1 MKKYL
6 FSKISFILVMSVF
19 MTMTSCEK
27 DNESDS
33 GMKDSTLRGYV
44 QKGQLIKGST
54 LTAFSLNQDMA
65 STGESFPSSIKDDLG
80 SFNLSMTSH
89 APFYE
94 LKAEGYY
101 FNENTGEIS
110 KSPIYLSALVS
121 SNQKDVN
128 VNVLTTLTN
137 GRIKKLIGEGK
148 SFEEAKKEA
157 ENSLLK
163 EFSIKLSSSLS
174 GFETLNIAKDG
185 QANAILLAASCL
197 IQEGRSA
204 GEIQQLISELASDF
218 EEDGSLTNESI
229 EEIISQKNYVAIIDI
244 INNLIEFYVQ
254 KGIENFEIPPFY
266 SIINEEYATGFHVLY
281 DIITSGEFDTDIQG
295 GTKEFYAIS
304 YEEFVAESDVEWI
317 TTNIVKLCNNIYKI
331 TCDIA
336 ANSEPMPREGNVH
349 IKSSTGDIL
358 YTNVTKQRGN
368 GQRIYLQFPSSG
380 TRSIYYANEGN
391 GKVNINGV
399 DYDLKLDSERNMKYV
414 DIPKSEKGY
423 GISTLPEMIVSA
435 EDVLCAKISYKN
447 EIDEFTMHSENIDG
461 REAPNSNMPYYAA
474 LKAMSGYALPN
485 PAEAKLELACSLLSL
500 QINDGTSNSGVPFDK
515 LIVEINEDGCLSGN
529 VTSCQYPDQSLF
541 DPSYK
546 TPETVYENRSNKVTI
561 RNTNN
566 DNKVSFLVHPQVIS
580 KMKCTGYD
588 ASGNVLFTI
597 ENKIDFDLQKGK
609 NYLLNMSIKNK

>member
-1 MKKYL
+1 M
-6 FSKISFILVMSVF
+6 VF
-19 MTMTSCEK
+19 PSCEK
-27 DNESDS
+27 ESESDS
-33 GMKDSTLRGYV
+33 GTNDASLRGYV
-44 QKGQLIKGST
+44 QKGQLLKGSS
-54 LTAFSLNQDMA
+54 LTAFSLNPNMA

-80 SFNLSMTSH
+80 SFSLSMTSH

-110 KSPIYLSALVS
+110 EVPIYLSALVS
-121 SNQKDVN
+121 SGQKDVN

-148 SFEEAKKEA
+148 TFDEAKKES
-157 ENSLLK
+157 ENRLLE
-163 EFSIKLSSSLS
+163 EFSIKLSSNLS

-185 QANAILLAASCL
+185 HANAILLATSCL

-218 EEDGSLTNESI
+218 EVDGSLSNESV
-229 EEIISQKNYVAIIDI
+229 EEILRQKDYVAIIDV
-244 INNLIEFYVQ
+244 INNLIDFYVE
-254 KGIENFEIPPFY
+254 KGVENFEIPPFY
-266 SIINEEYATGFHVLY
+266 SIINEEYSTGFHVLY

-304 YEEFVAESDVEWI
+304 YEDFVAESDVEWI
-317 TTNIVKLCNNIYKI
+317 TTKIVKLCNNIYKI

-368 GQRIYLQFPSSG
+368 GQRIYLQFSSSG

-435 EDVLCAKISYKN
+435 EDVLCAKITYKN

-474 LKAMSGYALPN
+474 LKAMSGYAFPN

-500 QINDGTSNSGVPFDK
+500 QINNGTSNSGVPFDK

-561 RNTNN
+561 TNTNN

-597 ENKIDFDLQKGK
+597 ENKIDFELQKGR
-609 NYLLNMSIKNK
+609 NYFLKMNIKNK